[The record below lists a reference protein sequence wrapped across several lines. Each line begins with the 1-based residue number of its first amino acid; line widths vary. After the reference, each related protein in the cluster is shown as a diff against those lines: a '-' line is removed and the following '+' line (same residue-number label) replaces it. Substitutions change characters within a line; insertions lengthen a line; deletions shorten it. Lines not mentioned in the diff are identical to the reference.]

1 MGILKLIS
9 MNGRSWVKAVLTLG
23 LLSVF
28 FYGSA
33 SFAAADT
40 SCLGSPGTN
49 SLGAVANTV
58 ASSLPAVF
66 KLIVA
71 IMIVA
76 GITLILM
83 GFFGIK
89 AHAANPQQHTLSK
102 PIVHIIV
109 GIGLLFIPNI
119 VQVGGQTLF
128 GVSTP
133 TAPKVD
139 VCGILGSS
147 G

>member
-9 MNGRSWVKAVLTLG
+9 LNGRSWVKAVLALG

-28 FYGSA
+28 CYGTVA
-33 SFAAADT
+33 MADN
-40 SCLGSPGTN
+40 SCLGTPGTN
-49 SLGAVANTV
+49 SLGSVANTV

-71 IMIVA
+71 IMVVA

-102 PIVHIIV
+102 PIVHIVV
-109 GIGLLFIPNI
+109 GIGLLFIPNL

-139 VCGILGSS
+139 VCAILGS
-147 G
+147 GG